1 MTDQNKEGA
10 MAHNFHELKVWSR
23 SMDFVTEIYAL
34 TKSFPREEGYGLTS
48 QTRRAATSIALNIA
62 EGSGGSSNTEFI
74 RFLEMAR
81 RSVYEVITALE
92 IAQRLAYC
100 KENQIAS
107 LRQEANEIAAM
118 ITGLVKRLR
127 EQVKDNRRQTTDN
140 R

>member
-1 MTDQNKEGA
+1 

-23 SMDFVTEIYAL
+23 SMDFVTQVYKL

-62 EGSGGSSNTEFI
+62 EGSGGSSNAEFI

-81 RSVYEVITALE
+81 RSVYEVITAFE
-92 IAQRLAYC
+92 IAKRLAYC
-100 KENQIAS
+100 KEDQIAS

-118 ITGLVKRLR
+118 ITGLVKRLGESR
-127 EQVKDNRRQTTDN
+127 
-140 R
+140 